1 MAPSM
6 LKQERRVAP
15 RRSVFSVFALVSFIA
30 LFLLAL
36 SVLSSNQQDPRKVVS
51 PFEEVNDVDFDN
63 ADEVTE
69 FLTSKVRQSATGDEF
84 L

>member
-36 SVLSSNQQDPRKVVS
+36 SVLSSNQDPRKVVS

>member
-1 MAPSM
+1 MAPYSP
-6 LKQERRVAP
+6 KERVAP
-15 RRSVFSVFALVSFIA
+15 RRNVFGIFAFFFIA

-36 SVLSSNQQDPRKVVS
+36 SVLSSNQQPRKAVS

-63 ADEVTE
+63 AEEVTE
-69 FLTSKVRQSATGDEF
+69 FLTSKIRQSATGDQF

>member
-1 MAPSM
+1 MAPYSP
-6 LKQERRVAP
+6 KDRVAP
-15 RRSVFSVFALVSFIA
+15 RRNVFGIFAFFSFIA

-36 SVLSSNQQDPRKVVS
+36 SVLGSNQQPRKAVS

-63 ADEVTE
+63 AEEVTE
-69 FLTSKVRQSATGDEF
+69 FLTSKIRQSATGDQF